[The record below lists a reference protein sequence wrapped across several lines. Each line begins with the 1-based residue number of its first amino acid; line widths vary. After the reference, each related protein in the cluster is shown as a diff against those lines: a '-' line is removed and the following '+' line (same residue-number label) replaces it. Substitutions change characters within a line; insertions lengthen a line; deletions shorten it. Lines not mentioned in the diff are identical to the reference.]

1 MRVRYVNWVLRAP
14 PILRISEAFRSFLG
28 LDYKTHEQHVEL
40 RGSRMSRD
48 KLDLC
53 KFKDWLTQHNPF
65 ACNSTDLVNLSSR
78 LVSDCTVNCDRA
90 YEVCLT
96 AMKNMVG
103 KSFNDIK
110 LHRKDMVTTQASFQR
125 RGIKVRS
132 KVVSINSQQI
142 SNRIILCICDSSVK
156 LKYYFQFELASHPP
170 TLFDESSLRKGT
182 KASFMKLF
190 E

>member
-1 MRVRYVNWVLRAP
+1 M
-14 PILRISEAFRSFLG
+14 
-28 LDYKTHEQHVEL
+28 
-40 RGSRMSRD
+40 
-48 KLDLC
+48 C

-65 ACNSTDLVNLSSR
+65 AYNSTDLVSISSG

-96 AMKNMVG
+96 DMENMVG

-142 SNRIILCICDSSVK
+142 FNRIILCICDSFVK

-170 TLFDESSLRKGT
+170 TLFDESLLRKGA

-190 E
+190 EEGIVETILKRMIQPL